1 MPIQKIWIP
10 PRKYIG
16 STMDVQPGTTLSVK
30 TLTHN
35 AHNVTSM
42 LPRKMTKPASVI
54 IRSGITENEVIAF
67 RASAII
73 FLSGYF
79 DSPAKRLVRS

>member
-1 MPIQKIWIP
+1 MPMQKICIP

-16 STMDVQPGTTLSVK
+16 STIEVHPGMAAWVTNLA
-30 TLTHN
+30 HN
-35 AHNVTSM
+35 AHSVTSM
-42 LPRKMTKPASVI
+42 LPRKMTKPVSVI
-54 IRSGITENEVIAF
+54 IRRGTTENEVIAF